1 MDNLIPYLLPFIK
14 DLMMQALMMIDDDE
28 LPKDSTLTEKGQTTI
43 PKMIRDHLDL
53 KPGDQIRFF
62 PLDGYVR
69 MVKVKEPIE
78 LLGCLSHTGITMTD
92 EDIQEA
98 RKTAWSDGLNPDGEN
113 TK

>member
-1 MDNLIPYLLPFIK
+1 
-14 DLMMQALMMIDDDE
+14 MQALLMIENDE

-69 MVKVKEPIE
+69 MVKVREPIE

-92 EDIQEA
+92 EEIQEA
-98 RKTAWSDGLNPDGEN
+98 RETAWSGSLKSKDEG

>member
-1 MDNLIPYLLPFIK
+1 
-14 DLMMQALMMIDDDE
+14 MQALMMIDDDE

-69 MVKVKEPIE
+69 MVKVKEPLD
-78 LLGCLSHTGITMTD
+78 LLGCLSDTGITITD
-92 EDIQEA
+92 EEIQEA
-98 RKTAWSDGLNPDGEN
+98 RKTAWSGGLNRDGEDA
-113 TK
+113 K

>member
-1 MDNLIPYLLPFIK
+1 
-14 DLMMQALMMIDDDE
+14 MQALLMIENDE
-28 LPKDSTLTEKGQTTI
+28 LPKDSTLTEKRQTTV
-43 PKMIRDHLDL
+43 PKMIRDHRAL

-69 MVKVKEPIE
+69 MVKVREPIE

-92 EDIQEA
+92 EEIQEA
-98 RKTAWSDGLNPDGEN
+98 RETAWSGSLKSKDEG

>member
-1 MDNLIPYLLPFIK
+1 
-14 DLMMQALMMIDDDE
+14 MQALLMIENDE
-28 LPKDSTLTEKGQTTI
+28 LPKDSTLTEKGQTTV

-92 EDIQEA
+92 EEIQEA
-98 RKTAWSDGLNPDGEN
+98 RETAWSGSLKSKDEG